1 MYVSM
6 YVFVLFVF
14 KTNMKDVSSVM
25 LTAKDSIASYPD
37 QIAGD
42 LKSWLKYLETLPV
55 VKNA

>member
-1 MYVSM
+1 M
-6 YVFVLFVF
+6 YVFVVF
-14 KTNMKDVSSVM
+14 GCLTMKDVNSVM
-25 LTAKDSIASYPD
+25 LTVKDSIASYPD